1 MTGYYQDISL
11 DLQETEP
18 FLPLILPDTY
28 NESLSLIKNIEQMY
42 WYLHWS
48 LQKKDRLTA
57 LAMAYYIGK
66 AIEEQHSSLAER
78 SLC

>member
-42 WYLHWS
+42 QYLH
-48 LQKKDRLTA
+48 
-57 LAMAYYIGK
+57 
-66 AIEEQHSSLAER
+66 
-78 SLC
+78 

>member
-1 MTGYYQDISL
+1 LLFIFRLEIYLRTFKFLFIYSFTYFIFDNMTGYYQDISL

-42 WYLHWS
+42 QYLH
-48 LQKKDRLTA
+48 
-57 LAMAYYIGK
+57 
-66 AIEEQHSSLAER
+66 
-78 SLC
+78 